1 MSVNKTYRAIGWIVI
16 YPVDSVSRLS
26 KNAGQV
32 YMITFC
38 LGLKTNEHM
47 DTCGVSKNLKRA
59 L

>member
-1 MSVNKTYRAIGWIVI
+1 MSVNKTYHAIGWIVI
-16 YPVDSVSRLS
+16 YPVGSVSRLS

-47 DTCGVSKNLKRA
+47 DTCGVSKNL
-59 L
+59 